1 MCVPAIVNLY
11 KQTKE
16 DLFFNME
23 ETLSYGR
30 QTPANFQKIFSISTE
45 PITVSPPRFVPLT
58 LWVDGQYTDHATC
71 SQYELLIHFTRIS
84 TNYTSLETNDII
96 CFRNQHMFSKELV
109 RIFPSH
115 KQEHLLGTIVVTK
128 KLNLIGNICF
138 NSHRTSETHFLHQS
152 ASTEAIFSSTW
163 NMHAKSLCSEKKPAE
178 AQNRHFHSGHASL
191 CKRWLRGNTLLCT
204 QCAIV

>member
-1 MCVPAIVNLY
+1 MDDKLWPTF
-11 KQTKE
+11 KK
-16 DLFFNME
+16 
-23 ETLSYGR
+23 
-30 QTPANFQKIFSISTE
+30 FSMSTE

-84 TNYTSLETNDII
+84 TNYTSLETNDR
-96 CFRNQHMFSKELV
+96 CFRNRHMFSEELV

-163 NMHAKSLCSEKKPAE
+163 SMHAKSLRSEKLSVTTPTAATIQGFWRKFEGRCFWISYNLPSNFTIRIPP
-178 AQNRHFHSGHASL
+178 QL
-191 CKRWLRGNTLLCT
+191 
-204 QCAIV
+204 